1 MNEYKP
7 FLTVFTSTYNRA
19 DTLERTYKS
28 LRRQTDKDFEWLI
41 VDDGSTDN
49 TRTIVESWIKEE
61 DSFHIRYLWKKNE
74 GFHTGYNTAIANMD
88 SELAVCIDSDDY
100 MPDDAVE
107 LIHRCWLLRGGNQY
121 AGIVGLD
128 YKTNGELIGCTFPES
143 METINLISFAQ
154 GKYGLKKGDKKIVV
168 RTDLYKSVAPMKV
181 FPGEKYFNPHY
192 MHLEISRNFDFLTLN
207 KCICLVEYQTDGM
220 GANMYRQYKNSPNSF
235 LEIRKQHFSFPGN
248 SVKSELK
255 NGIHF
260 VSSALLSH
268 RFLDE
273 YKKFHKKGLLIL
285 DFIPGVILAVL
296 TISKG
301 K

>member
-1 MNEYKP
+1 MTDQRP

-19 DTLERTYKS
+19 NTLKRTYES
-28 LRRQTDKDFEWLI
+28 LKRQTDKDFEWLI
-41 VDDGSTDN
+41 VDDGSTDD
-49 TRTIVESWIKEE
+49 TKGIVIPWIDEKNGF
-61 DSFHIRYLWKKNE
+61 SIRYIWKENG

-88 SELAVCIDSDDY
+88 SVLAVCIDSDDY

-107 LIHRCWLLRGGNQY
+107 IIHHFWLARGGNQY

-128 YKTNGELIGCTFPES
+128 YTINGDLIGCAFPKS
-143 METINLISFAQ
+143 MKTINLISFLQ
-154 GKYGLKKGDKKIVV
+154 GKYGLKQGDKKIVV
-168 RTDLYKSVAPMKV
+168 RTDLYKAVAPMKV

-192 MHLEISRNFDFLTLN
+192 MHLEISRTLDFLTLN
-207 KCICLVEYQTDGM
+207 KCLCIVEYQSDGM

-235 LEIRKQHFSFPGN
+235 LEIRKQHFSFKGN
-248 SVKSELK
+248 PIKSEIR

-260 VSSALLSH
+260 VSSALLAH

-273 YKKFHKKGLLIL
+273 FKSFHKKRLLVL
-285 DFIPGVILAVL
+285 DFIPGVILALL
-296 TISKG
+296 TILKG